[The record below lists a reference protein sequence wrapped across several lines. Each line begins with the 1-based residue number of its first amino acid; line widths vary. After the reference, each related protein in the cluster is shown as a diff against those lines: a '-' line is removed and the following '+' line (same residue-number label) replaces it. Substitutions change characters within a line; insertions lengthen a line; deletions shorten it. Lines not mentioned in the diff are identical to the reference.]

1 MFNIPQVDR
10 SELRCNEQRFQI
22 GKLFLICRILTCC
35 LIMKIFIHSC
45 LRMII

>member
-22 GKLFLICRILTCC
+22 GKLFLICRILNLLSNYEDFYT
-35 LIMKIFIHSC
+35 
-45 LRMII
+45 